1 MTLKAFAP
9 SGAPTAKISAT
20 IASASVA
27 IDQSSAA
34 VRVMNAGPNIAFLK
48 FSYGASTATITDM
61 PIAVGATEV
70 FTVATNN
77 VASAICETGTASV
90 YFTNGEGL

>member
-9 SGAPTAKISAT
+9 SGATVKISAT
-20 IASASVA
+20 TASSSVSL
-27 IDQSSAA
+27 DQYSAC

-48 FSYGASTATITDM
+48 FSFGASTATLTDM

-70 FTVATNN
+70 FTDATSNT
-77 VASAICETGTASV
+77 VSAICETGTASV